1 MDQDFTF
8 PVCHPTH
15 LIHTSHSPNI
25 PTTKL
30 RWSPRF
36 LSSEHCQEIL
46 QTKFICRSGK
56 LSSSAKPQSCC
67 NQAAGLH
74 SPGKGWG
81 PLLRWNV
88 LSWMKPQIVVSNNPP
103 VPKTDT
109 RETENLDKAIFSWSR
124 GCKHVLTPAKEIH
137 KHKMADS
144 DSLHPWRRC
153 ICPSP
158 GICPGQRFTVF
169 PDKLTGLGDGLGHAE
184 WQARELYRKQGPFK
198 HASHLRW

>member
-25 PTTKL
+25 PTTKILLGHPRDVSCLGLCTKL

-109 RETENLDKAIFSWSR
+109 RETENLDKAIFS
-124 GCKHVLTPAKEIH
+124 
-137 KHKMADS
+137 
-144 DSLHPWRRC
+144 
-153 ICPSP
+153 
-158 GICPGQRFTVF
+158 
-169 PDKLTGLGDGLGHAE
+169 
-184 WQARELYRKQGPFK
+184 
-198 HASHLRW
+198 